1 MEENTL
7 QTTQLSPRKPQ
18 IVQTVELTSRE
29 RLILRSVIHN
39 YILSASPV
47 GSRTLAKRYNV
58 NLSAATIRN
67 TMSDLEDKGLL
78 YHPHTSAGRIPTDL
92 GYRIY
97 VDDMMHVTGLSDEIQ
112 HSIRCGLDPLSSS
125 PEADDVLNKISHLL
139 AEASSLLAVITA
151 PDISSGILEKVALV
165 RVASGRIM
173 VVVVVGSGLVRNI
186 LLEIDSS
193 ITDDEIH
200 YATALIN
207 QRLAGLRLTDIPRH
221 ITSRLSGEGCNRNEI
236 LRLFLNFPDKIFAS
250 NSTTEVYVGDR
261 RHVLNQPEFQSH
273 EEVQGIIELIEDRD
287 IIVHLL
293 KDRNIPGISV
303 TIGEENREN
312 LLKNM
317 SVITSTYRIG
327 DVLGSIGIIGPTRM
341 NYARLVALLDYTS
354 RLVSEKVFSNRENDR
369 R

>member
-7 QTTQLSPRKPQ
+7 QIKTLSSRKAQ
-18 IVQTVELTSRE
+18 IAHNVELTSRE
-29 RLILRSVIHN
+29 RLILQSVIHN
-39 YILSASPV
+39 YILTANPV
-47 GSRTLAKRYNV
+47 GSRMIAKRYNI

-67 TMSDLEDKGLL
+67 TMADLEDKGLL

-97 VDDMMHVTGLSDEIQ
+97 VDDMMQVAGFPDEIQ
-112 HSIRCGLDPLSSS
+112 STIRSRLDSLASS

-151 PDISSGILEKVALV
+151 PDISTGILERVALV
-165 RVASGRIM
+165 RIASGRIM

-193 ITDDEIH
+193 ITDDEINN
-200 YATALIN
+200 ATVLIN

-221 ITSRLSGEGCNRNEI
+221 ITERLSGERCNRNEI

-250 NSTTEVYVGDR
+250 HSNAEMYVGDR
-261 RHVLNQPEFQSH
+261 RHLLNQPEYRSH
-273 EEVQGIIELIEDRD
+273 EKVQGIIELIEDHD

-293 KDRNIPGISV
+293 KDRNTPGISV
-303 TIGEENREN
+303 TIGEENREDQ
-312 LLKNM
+312 LKNM